1 MKYRFEYMD
10 PLSGKLPWWP
20 HPHSANTILWRA
32 RGLLHRRTVDEI
44 AEMAAEADSLIDAFF
59 DIERDHA
66 VAQITADKRY
76 DLFED
81 GKDSTSGIRFE
92 AHDEYSINTR
102 DNTSEVEALDEALS
116 NMFNSSNFSASDVRE
131 YECMAS
137 FAMAKLEEFE
147 KRAVWKYDSNN
158 HKLYRKAERELHPF
172 DYNSATSL
180 LLEAQDAIGRAELRR
195 ATERLSQKYEET
207 IGKLKDRE
215 NLHAQVRAEL
225 LEQERLRRQEESVA
239 RNNSRHE
246 QNRQVKTRVLK
257 WFEEAPAS
265 FASAEKAA
273 KHFCAKLSDEGIER
287 EQRTVADW
295 IRSYAKQVGIKWRP

>member
-10 PLSGKLPWWP
+10 PLDGQLPWWP
-20 HPHSANTILWRA
+20 YPHSANAILWRA
-32 RGLLHRRTVDEI
+32 RGLLHRRTVDDI
-44 AEMAAEADSLIDAFF
+44 TEMAAEADSLIGAFF

-81 GKDSTSGIRFE
+81 GKDSSSGIRFE
-92 AHDEYSINTR
+92 AHEEYSINTR

-116 NMFNSSNFSASDVRE
+116 NMFNASNLNASDVRE

-137 FAMAKLEEFE
+137 FAMTKLEDFV
-147 KRAVWKYDSNN
+147 KRAVFKFDSKNR
-158 HKLYRKAERELHPF
+158 KFYRKSERELHPF

-180 LLEAQDAIGRAELRR
+180 LLEAQDAVGRAELRR
-195 ATERLSQKYEET
+195 ATSRLSQRYEDK
-207 IGKLKDRE
+207 IGKLKDQE
-215 NLHAQVRAEL
+215 NLHAQIKSEL

-246 QNRQVKTRVLK
+246 QNRQVKTKVLK
-257 WFEEAPAS
+257 WFEEAPAN
-265 FASAEKAA
+265 FPSAERAA
-273 KHFCAKLSDEGIER
+273 KHFCAKLSEEGIER

-295 IRSYAKQVGIKWRP
+295 IRGYAKQAGIKWRA